1 MRLLDLARLRRA
13 PFCRQGLVVLLPV
26 ALVALAGC
34 GSLTFSGDK
43 LDYRSEAKKTG
54 STLEVPPDL
63 TQLSRD
69 SRYAPQG
76 GTINASSYQAA
87 VAATQPSLNTAS
99 TPTATAVAAVSA
111 GDVRLERV
119 GSQRFL
125 VTSRTPE
132 QLWPQLRTFWT
143 ERGFTLATDSPDV
156 GVLET
161 DWAENRAAIPQDMIR
176 RTLGR
181 VIDNLYS
188 SGLVDRFR
196 TRVERGPNGTE
207 VYIAHRG
214 LEEVVTGPLRDN
226 ARWQAR
232 PSDPTLEG
240 ELLSR
245 LMVFLGGKEEEAKR
259 QVAVITQP
267 QPATAQ
273 RAQLVGGA
281 AALRLDE
288 PFERAWRR
296 VGLALDRGGF
306 TVEDRDRSSGLYYV
320 RYVETASPVPSQ
332 DKGFLSRLFTFG
344 RKDDPSQL
352 LRYRIA
358 VQASGS
364 DATTVAVQNAQ
375 GQPDSGSV
383 AQRIATQ
390 LVDQLK

>member
-1 MRLLDLARLRRA
+1 MA
-13 PFCRQGLVVLLPV
+13 LLPV
-26 ALVALAGC
+26 ALFALAGC

-54 STLEVPPDL
+54 NTLEVPPDL

-76 GTINASSYQAA
+76 GAVSATSYQAA
-87 VAATQPSLNTAS
+87 VAAAQPSTAA
-99 TPTATAVAAVSA
+99 PTTTAVATQSA

-119 GSQRFL
+119 GGQRFL

-132 QLWPQLRTFWT
+132 QLWPQLRTFWS
-143 ERGFTLATDSPDV
+143 ERGFTLSTDSPDV
-156 GVLET
+156 GILET
-161 DWAENRAAIPQDMIR
+161 DWAENRANIPQDMIR

-207 VYIAHRG
+207 VYISHRG
-214 LEEVVTGPLRDN
+214 MEEVVTGPLRDN

-259 QVAVITQP
+259 QVAVTAQP
-267 QPATAQ
+267 QPAAAQ

-320 RYVETASPVPSQ
+320 RYVETASPVPAQ

-344 RKDDPSQL
+344 KKDDPSQL

-358 VQASGS
+358 VQASGA